1 MLWRWLKHGVQPN
14 AEAARRRE
22 QLYEHEIPMRKHMA
36 ANSLDEELYECASD
50 LLTESGCTRC
60 ACGMSHFQLNRP
72 LLPQDQRSRC
82 VCTTPGC
89 RASQKE
95 CCFTQLNPRLQA
107 HLPHEP
113 IKRHVWSPSKDTF
126 ELMILKLFLL
136 AGLLAS
142 ASSQTAAEINAET
155 IATLE
160 SGTKITKAPK
170 ASNAVSKASN
180 KVDEREHPIQYTST
194 ASGCQHSQHRHHHH
208 HHHHTHHHHP
218 PPLTL
223 RP

>member
-1 MLWRWLKHGVQPN
+1 
-14 AEAARRRE
+14 
-22 QLYEHEIPMRKHMA
+22 
-36 ANSLDEELYECASD
+36 
-50 LLTESGCTRC
+50 
-60 ACGMSHFQLNRP
+60 
-72 LLPQDQRSRC
+72 
-82 VCTTPGC
+82 
-89 RASQKE
+89 
-95 CCFTQLNPRLQA
+95 
-107 HLPHEP
+107 
-113 IKRHVWSPSKDTF
+113 
-126 ELMILKLFLL
+126 MILKLFLL

>member
-1 MLWRWLKHGVQPN
+1 
-14 AEAARRRE
+14 
-22 QLYEHEIPMRKHMA
+22 
-36 ANSLDEELYECASD
+36 
-50 LLTESGCTRC
+50 
-60 ACGMSHFQLNRP
+60 
-72 LLPQDQRSRC
+72 
-82 VCTTPGC
+82 
-89 RASQKE
+89 
-95 CCFTQLNPRLQA
+95 
-107 HLPHEP
+107 
-113 IKRHVWSPSKDTF
+113 
-126 ELMILKLFLL
+126 MILKLFLL

-223 RP
+223 RPLPTNPNLQLRMEMLKWFCAESSGHDEERPCKTFNYLQDSWLKAGS

>member
-1 MLWRWLKHGVQPN
+1 
-14 AEAARRRE
+14 
-22 QLYEHEIPMRKHMA
+22 
-36 ANSLDEELYECASD
+36 
-50 LLTESGCTRC
+50 
-60 ACGMSHFQLNRP
+60 
-72 LLPQDQRSRC
+72 
-82 VCTTPGC
+82 
-89 RASQKE
+89 
-95 CCFTQLNPRLQA
+95 
-107 HLPHEP
+107 
-113 IKRHVWSPSKDTF
+113 
-126 ELMILKLFLL
+126 MILKLFLL

-170 ASNAVSKASN
+170 ASNAISKLVSKASS
-180 KVDEREHPIQYTST
+180 KVDESTQYTST